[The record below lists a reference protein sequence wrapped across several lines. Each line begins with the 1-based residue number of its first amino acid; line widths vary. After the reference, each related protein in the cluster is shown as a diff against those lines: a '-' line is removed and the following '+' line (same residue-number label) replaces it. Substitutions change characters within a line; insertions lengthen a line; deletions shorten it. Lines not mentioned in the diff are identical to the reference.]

1 MHITLQVVKL
11 HGDES
16 RQREITLPIS
26 QISVEDWF
34 STDKAAPVPNH
45 CKVFANGQAY
55 KVKLSRKDLEKAMEE
70 AGAKIIKPKILNS

>member
-34 STDKAAPVPNH
+34 ESDKTTKAPNF

-55 KVKLSRKDLEKAMEE
+55 KVRLSRLDLEKAMEQ
-70 AGAKIIKPKILNS
+70 AGSKIIKTNNY